1 MYELFFLPFQIN
13 YKPLFYRPWFVIAIL
28 ILVFLFAVGIPPV
41 DSWIWTHSSDAFRGW
56 ITFLALGPGGYTL
69 FEADGGAFADFA
81 GVGEGSDYVLR
92 GEEDVGHSCWPWV
105 FGQTLTCRSVSNC
118 RTDFPVRQALNS
130 ARCWFGAGNA
140 RFPRIGRS

>member
-28 ILVFLFAVGIPPV
+28 ILVFLCAVGIPPV

-69 FEADGGAFADFA
+69 FEADGGALADFA
-81 GVGEGSDYVLR
+81 GSGEGSYYVLR
-92 GEEDVGHSCWPWV
+92 GEENV
-105 FGQTLTCRSVSNC
+105 RSAKPSDSEP
-118 RTDFPVRQALNS
+118 TTPSGSALRS
-130 ARCWFGAGNA
+130 AEEGERA
-140 RFPRIGRS
+140 RRPGLEVTPQKKK